1 MKKYYQMAINLGNPS
16 AMRGLAYYYINIE
29 NNYNETIKYVIM
41 LLELDNKES
50 LNLFE
55 EIKNNINLIEFYNQV
70 NCIKEKNENINI
82 IIKKLLENREVY
94 VYVNKK

>member
-1 MKKYYQMAINLGNPS
+1 MKKYYQMAIDLGNPS
-16 AMRGLAYYYINIE
+16 AMSGLAYYYINIE